1 MLLFNER
8 ETHEGTGGEERHGWM
23 EGSIRVRKTKWVA
36 GQTHKGET
44 AMGKRIKIMRGKRVQ
59 KSGKDKEI
67 ITA

>member
-1 MLLFNER
+1 
-8 ETHEGTGGEERHGWM
+8 M

-59 KSGKDKEI
+59 KRGKDKEI